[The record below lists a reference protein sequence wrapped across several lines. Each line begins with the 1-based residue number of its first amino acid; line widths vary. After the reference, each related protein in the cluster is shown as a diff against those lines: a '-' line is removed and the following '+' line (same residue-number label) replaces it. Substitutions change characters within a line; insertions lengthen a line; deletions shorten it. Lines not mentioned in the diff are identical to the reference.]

1 MSLGKILV
9 FDLDETLISSK
20 PAGAITVNPNT
31 LMRIHK
37 AVQLRN
43 ANKSVDAILLLTN
56 NMNLIEKTFGTKTI
70 TYASGFVIECLTHIV
85 LEFNKISAA
94 MGLPTVS
101 EASAIFDKVYT
112 AEKRFI
118 NSGQR
123 VKHGFEPAKNIATI
137 INMINE
143 INAEKGKNISTE
155 NLPTRVFFFDDYPH
169 HSLRKELDR
178 KGYIVID
185 PPFGTGANI
194 TNFKAVNAALVGGTR
209 RNKRRLRK
217 TRSKR
222 R

>member
-1 MSLGKILV
+1 MSVGKILV

-20 PAGAITVNPNT
+20 PSGAITVNPNT
-31 LMRIHK
+31 LLRIHK

-56 NMNLIEKTFGTKTI
+56 NTNMIEKTFGTKKI

-85 LEFNKISAA
+85 VEFNKLSVA
-94 MGLPTVS
+94 MGLQPITD
-101 EASAIFDKVYT
+101 ASAIFDKVYT
-112 AEKRFI
+112 AEQRFL

-123 VKHGFEPAKNIATI
+123 IKHGFEPVKNVATI

-143 INAEKGKNISTE
+143 INAEKGKNISIE
-155 NLPTRVFFFDDYPH
+155 NLPARIFFFDDYPH
-169 HSLRKELDR
+169 HTLRKELDR

-185 PPFGTGANI
+185 PPFGTGANA
-194 TNFKAVNAALVGGTR
+194 TNFKAVNAALVGGSR
-209 RNKRRLRK
+209 RKSMRLRK